1 MPRIPTTNGTIP
13 VDLTNP
19 ASSRLRGRIALPETV
34 WVGCRRWYWGAG
46 DEAIQ
51 VQGSTLV
58 FHRYS
63 HPWILWDCLDCGV
76 REGAADAL
84 PPRCGRSEHKVYVVD
99 LSDPRANRAAG
110 KVEVPADYGY
120 LQAVEGGR
128 SFIGS
133 GPGIF
138 TYDVGDIGNPAFE
151 KSFRREGWSQD
162 VVVSGEGAFVPSGYY
177 GVQVLEL

>member
-1 MPRIPTTNGTIP
+1 MGY
-13 VDLTNP
+13 
-19 ASSRLRGRIALPETV
+19 
-34 WVGCRRWYWGAG
+34 RRWYWGAG

-99 LSDPRANRAAG
+99 LADPDLPKPVDSDLTPAAGIAWTYEAGLELATVDLSDPRAIRAAG
-110 KVEVPADYGY
+110 KVEVSADYGY

-128 SFIGS
+128 GFIGS
-133 GPGIF
+133 GPGVF
-138 TYDVGDIGNPAFE
+138 TYDVRDIGNPAFE

-162 VVVSGEGAFVPSGYY
+162 IVVSGEGAFVPSGYY